1 MIPVLLSA
9 VLTGTM
15 LPLGVVAWD
24 LSPVSMVQPRSPAS
38 DGRRCVVTPTQQQQQ
53 QPNSN
58 ATLVGAVD
66 DVPQILQAFVD
77 CNNGGTVVFPE
88 GARYLIASRLN
99 PVVKDVTVDWHGVW
113 EFSTNLSYWRDNGYP
128 IAFQN
133 HQAGFVLSGERIRIN
148 GHGTGGIDG
157 SGDSWYEAEQGSTQA
172 GRPMP
177 FVLWNVSDVAV
188 QHFSVVQSPL
198 WSINVMNGSN
208 LWFDDIYVNST
219 ATTAPPGKNWVQN
232 TDGFDTTDARN
243 VALTNFV
250 YQGNGVAIGSLGQ
263 YPDEDASVANVVVRD
278 VRLIARN
285 NDMHNSAYIKTW
297 VGETISQPHGSYE
310 SAGKPNGGGRGSVTN
325 VIFANF
331 HLDDAGS
338 GPAID
343 QDSGNNAFINF
354 TGTLNGKN
362 SRPGGDSSNG
372 NSSINNNT
380 SSIRTAR
387 ISCSTRQPCYN
398 IGFQNI
404 ALQPAS
410 GLESIGA
417 QGECKYTAP
426 GGVHGMIVL
435 NDLVLV

>member
-113 EFSTNLSYWRDNGYP
+113 E
-128 IAFQN
+128 N

-177 FVLWNVSDVAV
+177 FVLWN
-188 QHFSVVQSPL
+188 SPL

-387 ISCSTRQPCYN
+387 ISCSTR
-398 IGFQNI
+398 
-404 ALQPAS
+404 
-410 GLESIGA
+410 A